1 MNIVIFGATGGT
13 GQEIVKQALE
23 QGHTVTAFV
32 RNPAKLEHKHTNL
45 KIIQGD
51 VLDYTS
57 VEKALQGQDV
67 VLCALGLPASNKS
80 KGRAKGTKNIIQ
92 AMEKIGVK
100 RFICQS
106 SLGFGDSKDFLPF
119 HFKYLI
125 VPFFLRHTF
134 ADHELQENHIKQSQL
149 DWIIVRPVNL
159 TNGERIG
166 IYKHGFDAN
175 ENIKLKI
182 SRADVADFMLKQ
194 LTSNTY
200 LHKTLGLS
208 Y

>member
-57 VEKALQGQDV
+57 
-67 VLCALGLPASNKS
+67 
-80 KGRAKGTKNIIQ
+80 
-92 AMEKIGVK
+92 
-100 RFICQS
+100 
-106 SLGFGDSKDFLPF
+106 
-119 HFKYLI
+119 
-125 VPFFLRHTF
+125 
-134 ADHELQENHIKQSQL
+134 
-149 DWIIVRPVNL
+149 
-159 TNGERIG
+159 
-166 IYKHGFDAN
+166 
-175 ENIKLKI
+175 
-182 SRADVADFMLKQ
+182 DVADFMLKQ

-200 LHKTLGLS
+200 LHKTPGLS